1 MALQGWPHTYGRQ
14 EAPIEVDV
22 ILEEEVKWE
31 KVKEL
36 KYIWEYIRKI
46 VEGEYNQNTLYKIIR
61 VNKIFIKEIWG
72 FSLRSGIP
80 LFKY

>member
-1 MALQGWPHTYGRQ
+1 M
-14 EAPIEVDV
+14 DV

-36 KYIWEYIRKI
+36 KYIWEDIRKI

-61 VNKIFIKEIWG
+61 VNKIFLKEI
-72 FSLRSGIP
+72 
-80 LFKY
+80 